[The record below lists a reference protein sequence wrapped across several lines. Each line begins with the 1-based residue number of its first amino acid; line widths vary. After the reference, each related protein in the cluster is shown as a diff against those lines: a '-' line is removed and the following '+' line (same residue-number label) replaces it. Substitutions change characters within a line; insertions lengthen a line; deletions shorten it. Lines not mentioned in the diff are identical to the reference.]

1 MISHDVQDLAA
12 TERTPNLVFT
22 ASSDQERSEVR
33 DQLRRILASPAF
45 HNSKRYAS
53 VLKFIVDQTLMGFG
67 DRLKERTIGIEV
79 FDRPPDYDTATDH
92 AVRSAVAEVRK
103 RLAQYYL
110 NGGNREVR
118 IEIQSGSYMPQ
129 FRWGEEAPH
138 LAAAR
143 NQIAA
148 IRAEHPVIAPLAQ
161 MAVRKPWL
169 RIAWI
174 AACSIILA
182 AGLVALGLGARTS
195 DTLESF
201 WKPLLSSRAPV
212 LLCIGNVEGGQQPP
226 ATDNGLNSKLTLSDF
241 QNSPNATVNEFDS
254 FALAKFAG
262 LLQANSHQIKFAS
275 QSDATFTDLQSGP
288 AILVGLL
295 NNNWTERLVPKLRYT
310 VDQPATGKFVIR
322 DRNNPTNNDWSVDY
336 STPYL
341 RLTKD
346 YALVLRMVDPKTE
359 QTVIVAAGI
368 TVFGTSAASDFLTNR
383 KEIRKL
389 AAIAPAGWEKKNM
402 ELVLSTDVIR
412 GQSGPA
418 SIIAAQFW

>member
-1 MISHDVQDLAA
+1 V
-12 TERTPNLVFT
+12 
-22 ASSDQERSEVR
+22 
-33 DQLRRILASPAF
+33 
-45 HNSKRYAS
+45 
-53 VLKFIVDQTLMGFG
+53 
-67 DRLKERTIGIEV
+67 
-79 FDRPPDYDTATDH
+79 
-92 AVRSAVAEVRK
+92 
-103 RLAQYYL
+103 
-110 NGGNREVR
+110 
-118 IEIQSGSYMPQ
+118 
-129 FRWGEEAPH
+129 
-138 LAAAR
+138 
-143 NQIAA
+143 
-148 IRAEHPVIAPLAQ
+148 
-161 MAVRKPWL
+161 
-169 RIAWI
+169 
-174 AACSIILA
+174 
-182 AGLVALGLGARTS
+182 LGARTS

-226 ATDNGLNSKLTLSDF
+226 ATDDGLNSKLTLSDF

-262 LLQANSHQIKFAS
+262 LMQANSHQIRFAS

-310 VDQPATGKFVIR
+310 VDQPVTGKFVIR
-322 DRNNPTNNDWSVDY
+322 DRTNPTNIDWSVDY

-418 SIIAAQFW
+418 SIVAAQFW